1 MTGLGKNELPSGVT
15 LEQLLRGI
23 LQELWRIKRT
33 EAGKRKAQRV
43 RRSGKAEAAEDDD
56 ADDDNDESDDESST
70 SVALTTAS
78 TSSSASPPVKP
89 LKAGWLPEG
98 FLSSLWLGPLAKP
111 GQRVREWCPPLSSRP
126 GGKMPDTKPA
136 LSRAQLKQ
144 QADAANR
151 HLHDASGSSSVAE
164 AVAKAVRN
172 EFRTDFQGF
181 QEDKQLA
188 RVELEAKLRKQQFE
202 ELQCLVTLAETA
214 EEANDARSRL
224 KQLIC
229 SPMPSLQN
237 SIPTLKSNLPGDSFL
252 SFKSASVASSLSEA
266 CAASDNVTPPM
277 NVDTRVLPVRP
288 LPFFQQTA
296 SQPLHSSTTTESL
309 QGRKVAGMLPAQ
321 GPSSPTHNFESSQHS
336 LSSSPAMSASGALTA
351 VTAIHAHV
359 AQQNEDHFSTEISAS
374 AKKGNSKK
382 AAARTPPPKRNR
394 KRAKVDDSVSAHQY
408 ERF

>member
-1 MTGLGKNELPSGVT
+1 MTGLEKNELPSGVT

-33 EAGKRKAQRV
+33 EAGKRKVQRE
-43 RRSGKAEAAEDDD
+43 RRSGKAEAVEDDD
-56 ADDDNDESDDESST
+56 DEDNDESDDESSAQ
-70 SVALTTAS
+70 SIALTSTS
-78 TSSSASPPVKP
+78 TSSSASSPSVKP

-111 GQRVREWCPPLSSRP
+111 GQRVREWCPPFSSRP

-181 QEDKQLA
+181 REDKQLA
-188 RVELEAKLRKQQFE
+188 RVELEAKMRKQQFE

-237 SIPTLKSNLPGDSFL
+237 SIPTPKSNLPEDSSL
-252 SFKSASVASSLSEA
+252 SSKSASVASSLSKA
-266 CAASDNVTPPM
+266 CAASDNVTPSM
-277 NVDTRVLPVRP
+277 NVDTRVLPIRP
-288 LPFFQQTA
+288 MLFQQNA
-296 SQPLHSSTTTESL
+296 SQPLPSSTTTESL

-321 GPSSPTHNFESSQHS
+321 GPSSPTHNFASSQHS
-336 LSSSPAMSASGALTA
+336 LSSSPATSASGALTA

-359 AQQNEDHFSTEISAS
+359 AQQNEDHFSTQMSAS
-374 AKKGNSKK
+374 SKKGNSKK

-394 KRAKVDDSVSAHQY
+394 KRAKVDDSFSAQQY